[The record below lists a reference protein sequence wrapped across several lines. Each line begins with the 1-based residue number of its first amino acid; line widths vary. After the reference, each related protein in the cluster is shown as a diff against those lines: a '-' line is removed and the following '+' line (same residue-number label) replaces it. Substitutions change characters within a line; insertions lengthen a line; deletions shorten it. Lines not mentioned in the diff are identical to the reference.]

1 MMASG
6 SASEQPRGGHIM
18 DGNILLMILIILSG
32 ALFLFLWLIRMVSLI
47 RNGSADRKQY
57 VTTLIWTVTPAVI
70 IIGLA
75 LLGPHIAHN
84 LQYLP

>member
-1 MMASG
+1 MY
-6 SASEQPRGGHIM
+6 
-18 DGNILLMILIILSG
+18 GNILFIILIVSSG
-32 ALFLFLWLIRMVSLI
+32 ALFLFLWLIRMVSLL
-47 RNGSADRKQY
+47 RTGGANRKQY
-57 VTTLIWTVTPAVI
+57 ITTLIWTVTPGVI